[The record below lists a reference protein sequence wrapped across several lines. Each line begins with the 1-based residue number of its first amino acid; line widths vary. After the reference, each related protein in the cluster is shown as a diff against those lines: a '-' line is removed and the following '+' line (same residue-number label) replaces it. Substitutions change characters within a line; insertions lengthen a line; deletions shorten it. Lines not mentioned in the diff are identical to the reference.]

1 MVKKTNPTNV
11 QRFLKGIDY
20 PIDKNALIDAAK
32 SNGASSDVIDTL
44 DAIPMDTFDSPNDV
58 SKGIEKIDIFL
69 DIGAPLGKNKRFTL
83 SGLTDVR
90 NEVGGYSIVKAETAE
105 EVSKI
110 FAGMP
115 MFGMQGAY
123 VEIMECMP
131 MGGAA

>member
-1 MVKKTNPTNV
+1 MKK
-11 QRFLKGIDY
+11 FLVLY
-20 PIDKNALIDAAK
+20 NAPIAAFDEAMKNMTPEAAK
-32 SNGASSDVIDTL
+32 QQNEVWTKW
-44 DAIPMDTFDSPNDV
+44 MDEH
-58 SKGIEKIDIFL
+58 KDIFL